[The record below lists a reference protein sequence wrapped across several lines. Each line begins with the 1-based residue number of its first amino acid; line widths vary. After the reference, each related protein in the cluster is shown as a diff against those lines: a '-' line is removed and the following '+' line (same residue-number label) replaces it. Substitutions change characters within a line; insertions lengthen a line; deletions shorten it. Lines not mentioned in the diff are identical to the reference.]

1 MTLEMGHVCPN
12 NSDPAKCTFGLI
24 HWLPTNYFISLN
36 RTACRLTDQT
46 VRNCD
51 VYFEF
56 CFLVPSGYVGSDSN
70 SVLKED
76 SGFV

>member
-1 MTLEMGHVCPN
+1 VTLEMGNVCPN
-12 NSDPAKCTFGLI
+12 NNDPPKCTFGLI
-24 HWLPTNYFISLN
+24 HYLPINVSISLKS
-36 RTACRLTDQT
+36 TACRLTDQT
-46 VRNCD
+46 LRNCD

-56 CFLVPSGYVGSDSN
+56 CSLIPSEYASSDSN